1 MSMTL
6 RTRHVGGDEN
16 QAPNKGY
23 KPPIL
28 GPKPILKPVPG
39 NHGNHSNYGNRST
52 TTTTTTPLRR
62 PPLTPRGPPPVNL
75 PYTPQ
80 ACPLLT
86 PRGPPAADP
95 LRTPNP
101 PPTPTPLGMT
111 PRVLEDIKRRLEERR
126 QQALDTQ
133 DKVSPVLQR
142 LRDTPALKT
151 KQRLLEKKHHAAK
164 SNAASLCVGGGVSLW
179 PQMDNMRLTRR
190 ETVALTTWCVG
201 LVLVVQALFS
211 YLHGHVIRKLH
222 IFTGHLRRFYDDH
235 KLEVTRGQEQFDT
248 SVLRWHT
255 DYRNLMDAIE
265 KDFHVSVGGAPV
277 LFQLSLL
284 LYLLS
289 ICTLLYYLG
298 DNMLSKSKLTPKR
311 IKLWVSLLV
320 VTGVWTL
327 LGLKLLT
334 TAQHLE
340 STVETTVYQLS
351 EELGDLVLLDHDLS
365 RYHSVLRYWQY
376 RCTPPTS
383 PGVLSIL
390 GILQV
395 RDVNYYLQYYSLP
408 VITALCTPVVRL
420 VLALK
425 QVYSP
430 A

>member
-1 MSMTL
+1 
-6 RTRHVGGDEN
+6 
-16 QAPNKGY
+16 
-23 KPPIL
+23 
-28 GPKPILKPVPG
+28 
-39 NHGNHSNYGNRST
+39 
-52 TTTTTTPLRR
+52 
-62 PPLTPRGPPPVNL
+62 
-75 PYTPQ
+75 
-80 ACPLLT
+80 
-86 PRGPPAADP
+86 
-95 LRTPNP
+95 
-101 PPTPTPLGMT
+101 MT
-111 PRVLEDIKRRLEERR
+111 PRVLEDIKRKLEERR

-133 DKVSPVLQR
+133 EKVSPVLQK

-151 KQRLLEKKHHAAK
+151 KQRLLQQKHHAAK
-164 SNAASLCVGGGVSLW
+164 SNARSLCVGGGVSLW

-190 ETVALTTWCVG
+190 ETVALTAWCVGLVVAVQAIFSYLHGTCNKNMNAGSLCMGGGVSLWPQMDNMRLTRRETVVLTAWCVG
-201 LVLVVQALFS
+201 LVLAVQAIFS
-211 YLHGHVIRKLH
+211 YLHGVGSRRLFWRPRLQLALSCHVMRKLLV
-222 IFTGHLRRFYDDH
+222 FTGRLRRFHGDH
-235 KLEVTRGQEQFDT
+235 RLEVTRGQQQFDR

-255 DYRNLMDAIE
+255 DYRNIMESIE
-265 KDFHVSVGGAPV
+265 QDFHVSVGGAPV

-298 DNMLSKSKLTPKR
+298 DNMLSKSKLTPRR

-340 STVETTVYQLS
+340 TAVETTVYQLS

-408 VITALCTPVVRL
+408 VLTALCTPVVRL